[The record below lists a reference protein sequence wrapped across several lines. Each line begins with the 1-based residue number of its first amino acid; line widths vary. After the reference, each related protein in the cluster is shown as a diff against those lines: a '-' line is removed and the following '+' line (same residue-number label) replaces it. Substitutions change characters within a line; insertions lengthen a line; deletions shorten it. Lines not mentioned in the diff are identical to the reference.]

1 MIVLCDPI
9 SALIIT
15 GYTPLHDGGDLF
27 RTIDGVVEIK
37 RGVNK
42 STNNRGNREMCVFY

>member
-15 GYTPLHDGGDLF
+15 GYTPLHDGGDLI
-27 RTIDGVVEIK
+27 RTIDGVEIK
-37 RGVNK
+37 RVVNK
-42 STNNRGNREMCVFY
+42 STNNRGNRELCVFY